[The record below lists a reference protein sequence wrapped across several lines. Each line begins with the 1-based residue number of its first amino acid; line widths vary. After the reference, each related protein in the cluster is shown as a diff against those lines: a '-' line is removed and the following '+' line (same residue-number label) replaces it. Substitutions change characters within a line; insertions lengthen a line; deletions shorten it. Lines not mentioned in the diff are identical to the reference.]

1 MQPEVTERLEVVT
14 VKGAIVLGLTD
25 LVELMAEVRTVVA
38 KLESLFGKA
47 ASVLGF
53 VTLILEM
60 VGLKGRLVPLSPRI
74 EAARDNLIAYNLLR
88 QPPRDS
94 A

>member
-1 MQPEVTERLEVVT
+1 M
-14 VKGAIVLGLTD
+14 
-25 LVELMAEVRTVVA
+25 
-38 KLESLFGKA
+38 
-47 ASVLGF
+47 LGF